1 MCHLIHSV
9 AIMTIAQNVR
19 NHLRNKPYLLEA
31 LEKGIVNL
39 SELSRQIQ
47 KELKTNDTS
56 AIKAALRRYSEEL
69 QKHKQKRE
77 EKVLQ
82 LLKRSSIAVYDRKA
96 VMITGK
102 EISSK
107 IGMEVDLL
115 GKFVYLLDRSD
126 LPERIST
133 LVKHDN
139 CTMIVVHSPEE
150 LEATPGVVAFLATLL
165 AEQNV
170 NIIEFISCWTET
182 IMVVEKKDSLKTYEV
197 LSNMVG

>member
-1 MCHLIHSV
+1 
-9 AIMTIAQNVR
+9 MTIAQNVR

-47 KELKTNDTS
+47 EELKTNNTS
-56 AIKAALRRYSEEL
+56 AVKAALRRFSGEL

-82 LLKRSSIAVYDRKA
+82 LLKRSGIVVYDRKS
-96 VMITGK
+96 VMITAK
-102 EISSK
+102 ELDTKS
-107 IGMEVDLL
+107 GMKVDLL
-115 GKFVYLLDRSD
+115 GKHVYLLDRSEM
-126 LPERIST
+126 PERINA
-133 LVKHDN
+133 LIKHEN

-182 IMVVEKKDSLKTYEV
+182 IMVVEKKDSLKAYEV

>member
-1 MCHLIHSV
+1 
-9 AIMTIAQNVR
+9 MTTAQNVR
-19 NHLRNKPYLLEA
+19 SYLRNKPYLLEA

-47 KELKTNDTS
+47 QELKIDNTS
-56 AIKAALRRYSEEL
+56 AVKAALRRFAAEL

-82 LLKRSSIAVYDRKA
+82 LLRRSGIAVYDRKS
-96 VMITGK
+96 VIITTK
-102 EISSK
+102 ELEK
-107 IGMEVDLL
+107 KNGLKVDLL
-115 GKFVYLLDRSD
+115 EKYVYLLDRSD
-126 LPERIST
+126 LPERINA
-133 LVKHDN
+133 LVKHEN

-182 IMVVEKKDSLKTYEV
+182 IMVVEKKDSLKAYEV
-197 LSNMVG
+197 LSNMVS

>member
-1 MCHLIHSV
+1 
-9 AIMTIAQNVR
+9 MTTAQDVR

-47 KELKTNDTS
+47 EELKTSNMT
-56 AIKAALRRYSEEL
+56 ATKAALRRFAAEL

-82 LLKRSSIAVYDRKA
+82 IIKRSGIAVYDRKA
-96 VMITGK
+96 VIITAK
-102 EISSK
+102 EIAVK
-107 IGMEVDLL
+107 DGMKVDLPD
-115 GKFVYLLDRSD
+115 KFVYLLDRAD

-133 LVKHDN
+133 LIKHDN
-139 CTMIVVHSPEE
+139 CTMIVINSPEE
-150 LEATPGVVAFLATLL
+150 LEATVGVVAFLTTLL

-170 NIIEFISCWTET
+170 NIVEFVSCWTET
-182 IMVVEKKDSLKTYEV
+182 IIVVDKKDSLKTYEA
-197 LSNMVG
+197 LTNLIG

>member
-1 MCHLIHSV
+1 
-9 AIMTIAQNVR
+9 MTIAQNVR
-19 NHLRNKPYLLEA
+19 SHLRNKPYLLEA

-47 KELKTNDTS
+47 EELKIDNTS
-56 AIKAALRRYSEEL
+56 AVKAALRRFSEEL

-82 LLKRSSIAVYDRKA
+82 VLRRSGIAVYDRKS
-96 VMITGK
+96 VIITTK
-102 EISSK
+102 EMNTK
-107 IGMEVDLL
+107 TGMKVDLL
-115 GKFVYLLDRSD
+115 GKIVYLLDRGD
-126 LPERIST
+126 LPGRINA

-139 CTMIVVHSPEE
+139 CTMIVMHSPKE
-150 LEATPGVVAFLATLL
+150 LEATPGVVAFLTTLL

-182 IMVVEKKDSLKTYEV
+182 IIVVEKKDSLKAYEV
-197 LSNMVG
+197 LSNLVG

>member
-1 MCHLIHSV
+1 
-9 AIMTIAQNVR
+9 MTIAQNVR

-47 KELKTNDTS
+47 NELKTNDTS

-150 LEATPGVVAFLATLL
+150 LEVTPGVVAFLATLL

>member
-1 MCHLIHSV
+1 MP
-9 AIMTIAQNVR
+9 IAQNVR

-47 KELKTNDTS
+47 EELQIGNTS
-56 AIKAALRRYSEEL
+56 AVKAALRRFSEEL

-82 LLKRSSIAVYDRKA
+82 VLKRSAMAIYDRKS
-96 VMITGK
+96 VVITTK
-102 EISSK
+102 EINTK
-107 IGMEVDLL
+107 TGMKVDLL
-115 GKFVYLLDRSD
+115 GKVVYLLDRSD
-126 LPERIST
+126 MPERISA

-139 CTMIVVHSPEE
+139 CTMIVMHSPEE
-150 LEATPGVVAFLATLL
+150 LEATPGVVAFLTTLL

-170 NIIEFISCWTET
+170 NIVEFISCWTET
-182 IMVVEKKDSLKTYEV
+182 IIVVEKKDSLKAYEV
-197 LSNMVG
+197 LSNLVG

>member
-1 MCHLIHSV
+1 MSHLIHSC
-9 AIMTIAQNVR
+9 IMPIAQNVR

-47 KELKTNDTS
+47 EELKIQNTS
-56 AIKAALRRYSEEL
+56 AVKAALRRFSEEL

-82 LLKRSSIAVYDRKA
+82 ILKRSSIAVYDRKS
-96 VMITGK
+96 VMITSK
-102 EISSK
+102 EINTK
-107 IGMEVDLL
+107 NGMKVDLL

-126 LPERIST
+126 LPEST

-139 CTMIVVHSPEE
+139 CTMIVMHSPEE
-150 LEATPGVVAFLATLL
+150 LEATPGVVAFLTALL

-170 NIIEFISCWTET
+170 NIVEFISCWTET
-182 IMVVEKKDSLKTYEV
+182 IIVVEKKDSLKAYEV

>member
-1 MCHLIHSV
+1 
-9 AIMTIAQNVR
+9 MTVAQNVR

-47 KELKTNDTS
+47 NELQTEDTS

-77 EKVLQ
+77 EKVLH
-82 LLKRSSIAVYDRKA
+82 LLRRSNIAVYDRKS
-96 VMITGK
+96 VIITSK
-102 EISSK
+102 ELPQK
-107 IGMEVDLL
+107 AGMKVDLL
-115 GKFVYLLDRSD
+115 DKFVYLLDRSD
-126 LPERIST
+126 LPERVSA
-133 LVKHDN
+133 LVKNDN
-139 CTMIVVHSPEE
+139 CTMIVIHSPEE

-170 NIIEFISCWTET
+170 NIVEFISCWTET
-182 IMVVEKKDSLKTYEV
+182 IMVVDKKDSLKTYEV
-197 LSNMVG
+197 LSNLVG

>member
-1 MCHLIHSV
+1 
-9 AIMTIAQNVR
+9 MTIAQNVR
-19 NHLRNKPYLLEA
+19 SHLRNKPYLLEA

-47 KELKTNDTS
+47 MELKIDNTS
-56 AIKAALRRYSEEL
+56 AVKAALRRFSEEL

-82 LLKRSSIAVYDRKA
+82 ILKRSGIAVYDRKS
-96 VMITGK
+96 VMITSK
-102 EISSK
+102 EINTK
-107 IGMEVDLL
+107 NGMKVDLL
-115 GKFVYLLDRSD
+115 GKFVYLLDRGD
-126 LPERIST
+126 VPERIST

-139 CTMIVVHSPEE
+139 CTMIVMHSPEE
-150 LEATPGVVAFLATLL
+150 LEATPGVVAFLTALL

-182 IMVVEKKDSLKTYEV
+182 IIVVKKKDSLKAYEV
-197 LSNMVG
+197 LSNMMG